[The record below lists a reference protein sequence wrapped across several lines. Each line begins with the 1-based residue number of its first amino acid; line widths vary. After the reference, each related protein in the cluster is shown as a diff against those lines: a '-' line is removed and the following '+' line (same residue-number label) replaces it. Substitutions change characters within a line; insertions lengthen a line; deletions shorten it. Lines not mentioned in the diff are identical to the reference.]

1 MSINITNVSLNA
13 TQSSILRGSP
23 ILWNAFLATSC
34 TSAIFLAVLSVLTA
48 AANGLLLLVLYKD
61 PLKRLRQPSTILINS
76 LAFADFLT
84 GVLVDPIFSYF
95 YFQVFKDQLRR
106 EDYNWLLKLGGTVS
120 SLTMNISFLTIL
132 LLSGTQFI
140 AITYPHRHKV
150 LITKKRVVICV
161 VCIWV
166 YSILYSAS
174 LLMGIP
180 EDISIKLGVF
190 LNLTFIHFL
199 VLVSYIALYVSYR
212 RQLSSGFEAFRVNFA
227 SPSGNTNATE
237 KLRKSQ
243 RQPVVAC
250 LLLTTCLVIF
260 VTPVT
265 VMWYVTLYWKPKTHD
280 QLVKSTIA
288 NVVVDA
294 ILFVKFLIDPFI
306 YAWRLPRFRQAIR
319 VILTGKRP
327 STMRTVLYS

>member
-1 MSINITNVSLNA
+1 MECLPRHKLHICHFPSRSFRFNGCSQRLIAPSSLQRP
-13 TQSSILRGSP
+13 TETP
-23 ILWNAFLATSC
+23 
-34 TSAIFLAVLSVLTA
+34 
-48 AANGLLLLVLYKD
+48 
-61 PLKRLRQPSTILINS
+61 PSTFNDPNEQ
-76 LAFADFLT
+76 F
-84 GVLVDPIFSYF
+84 GVLRFSNRRFGRPIFSYF

-132 LLSGTQFI
+132 LLSGTQLI

-199 VLVSYIALYVSYR
+199 VLVSYIALYVLYR
-212 RQLSSGFEAFRVNFA
+212 RQLSSGFKAFRVNFA

-265 VMWYVTLYWKPKTHD
+265 VMWYVTLYWKPKAHD

-306 YAWRLPRFRQAIR
+306 YVWRLPRFRQAIR